1 MVTDLVVGMS
11 TLSVAFQRSVIN
23 FDDFIESGDRGQILL
38 GLELNASLSLEIP
51 DVSSILHSLESGLS
65 KLGVVLFK
73 EVFS

>member
-1 MVTDLVVGMS
+1 MISLKVV
-11 TLSVAFQRSVIN
+11 
-23 FDDFIESGDRGQILL
+23 IEAKYSWV
-38 GLELNASLSLEIP
+38 ELNASLSLEIS